1 MISIS
6 MCMIVKN
13 EQDIL
18 ARCLDSYAG
27 TYDELI
33 IVDTGSTDNT
43 KEIAAHYTDK
53 IYNFEWIND
62 FSAARNFAFS
72 KAGCDYIFSAD
83 ADEVLDDTNNYA
95 LRELKHMLLP
105 EIDIVQMYYVN
116 ASEYNSVY
124 NAHKE
129 LRPKLFKRLRPFTWI
144 SPIHE
149 TVRLT
154 PIVYDSDIEIL
165 HMQAGDHS
173 KRDFST
179 YFKAFEKGVHI
190 EDYVVTMLCK
200 ELLISGEDSDFIAFR
215 NIFENILS
223 KEGRSND
230 LMKEINCILAKIYM
244 ADGDTDAFFKT
255 TLKAVADNPPAE
267 MCLILGTFYMNQTD
281 YEEAVLWL
289 YNAAFETESIL
300 DVASSG
306 NKPLSLLGRCY
317 EELAKTSDDAY
328 LCAQY
333 KEMSDDYYNQADNGR
348 FQKNKKTLVK
358 PSMISLRLFYYLSSS
373 TSKSFNSSTSLLPDL
388 SSP

>member
-53 IYNFEWIND
+53 IYDFEWIND

-179 YFKAFEKGVHI
+179 YFKAFEKGIHI

-215 NIFENILS
+215 NIFENVLS

-230 LMKEINCILAKIYM
+230 LMKEINCILAK
-244 ADGDTDAFFKT
+244 
-255 TLKAVADNPPAE
+255 

-306 NKPLSLLGRCY
+306 NKPLSLLGKCY
-317 EELAKTSDDAY
+317 EELAAATDDPYQA
-328 LCAQY
+328 AQY
-333 KEMSDDYYNQADNGR
+333 NEMSADYYSQAENW
-348 FQKNKKTLVK
+348 K
-358 PSMISLRLFYYLSSS
+358 
-373 TSKSFNSSTSLLPDL
+373 LPEE
-388 SSP
+388 

>member
-53 IYNFEWIND
+53 IYDFEWIND

-72 KAGCDYIFSAD
+72 KAGCDYIFSVD

-129 LRPKLFKRLRPFTWI
+129 LRPKLFKRLRSFTWI

-154 PIVYDSDIEIL
+154 PVVYDSDIEIL

-173 KRDFST
+173 KETFQ
-179 YFKAFEKGVHI
+179 HI
-190 EDYVVTMLCK
+190 SKHLKK
-200 ELLISGEDSDFIAFR
+200 ES
-215 NIFENILS
+215 
-223 KEGRSND
+223 
-230 LMKEINCILAKIYM
+230 
-244 ADGDTDAFFKT
+244 
-255 TLKAVADNPPAE
+255 TLKI
-267 MCLILGTFYMNQTD
+267 M
-281 YEEAVLWL
+281 
-289 YNAAFETESIL
+289 
-300 DVASSG
+300 
-306 NKPLSLLGRCY
+306 
-317 EELAKTSDDAY
+317 
-328 LCAQY
+328 
-333 KEMSDDYYNQADNGR
+333 
-348 FQKNKKTLVK
+348 
-358 PSMISLRLFYYLSSS
+358 
-373 TSKSFNSSTSLLPDL
+373 
-388 SSP
+388 

>member
-43 KEIAAHYTDK
+43 KEIAARYTSK
-53 IYNFEWIND
+53 IYDFEWIND
-62 FSAARNFAFS
+62 FAAARNFAFS

-83 ADEVLDDTNNYA
+83 ADEVLDNANNRA
-95 LRELKHMLLP
+95 LRQLKQMLLP

-116 ASEYNSVY
+116 ASEFNSVY

-129 LRPKLFKRLRPFTWI
+129 LRPKLFRRLRTFTWI

-149 TVRLT
+149 TVRLA
-154 PIVYDSDIEIL
+154 PVVYDSDIEIL
-165 HMQAGDHS
+165 HMQADDHS

-179 YFKAFEKGVHI
+179 YLKAFEKDIHI

-200 ELLISGEDSDFIAFR
+200 ELFISGEDADFTAFR
-215 NIFENILS
+215 NVFENVLS
-223 KEGRSND
+223 KEGRNAD

-244 ADGDTDAFFKT
+244 ITGDTDAFFKI

-267 MCLILGTFYMNQTD
+267 MCLILGTFYMKRAD
-281 YEEAVLWL
+281 YEEAAIWL

-300 DVASSG
+300 DAASSG
-306 NKPLSLLGRCY
+306 SKPLSLLGKCY
-317 EELAKTSDDAY
+317 EELAAATDDPY
-328 LCAQY
+328 MSAQY
-333 KEMSDDYYNQADNGR
+333 SEMSDDYYSQAEGW
-348 FQKNKKTLVK
+348 
-358 PSMISLRLFYYLSSS
+358 SLPE
-373 TSKSFNSSTSLLPDL
+373 K
-388 SSP
+388 

>member
-1 MISIS
+1 
-6 MCMIVKN
+6 
-13 EQDIL
+13 
-18 ARCLDSYAG
+18 
-27 TYDELI
+27 
-33 IVDTGSTDNT
+33 
-43 KEIAAHYTDK
+43 
-53 IYNFEWIND
+53 
-62 FSAARNFAFS
+62 
-72 KAGCDYIFSAD
+72 
-83 ADEVLDDTNNYA
+83 
-95 LRELKHMLLP
+95 MLLP

-200 ELLISGEDSDFIAFR
+200 ELLISGEDFDFIAFR

-244 ADGDTDAFFKT
+244 ADGDTDSFFKT

-267 MCLILGTFYMNQTD
+267 MCLILGTFYMNQAD

-300 DVASSG
+300 DAASSG
-306 NKPLSLLGRCY
+306 NKPLSLLGKCY
-317 EELAKTSDDAY
+317 EKLAAATDDPYQA
-328 LCAQY
+328 AQY
-333 KEMSDDYYNQADNGR
+333 NEMSADYYSQAENW
-348 FQKNKKTLVK
+348 K
-358 PSMISLRLFYYLSSS
+358 
-373 TSKSFNSSTSLLPDL
+373 LPEE
-388 SSP
+388 